1 MPVYPVAARNASC
14 PSAGCWCHDR
24 VRCYPSDLS
33 DAQWQVLEPQ
43 ARQVMA
49 GLVRASGR
57 PMDHDL
63 RAMLDAVFYV
73 VKNGVEWRA
82 LPADF
87 PPWPAV
93 YAFFDRWSARGLP
106 AGLVHRLRGALRAR
120 QGRNAGPT
128 AVIVDSQ
135 IVKAAGHRR
144 AGQPRIPWR
153 EENQR
158 QGPPRGR

>member
-1 MPVYPVAARNASC
+1 MSPWNVRGLLLPERCYALKFQESRVPVYPLAARNASC

-33 DAQWQVLEPQ
+33 DAQWLVLEPR

-73 VKNGVEWRA
+73 VKNGIEWRA

-87 PPWPAV
+87 PPWRRCTRSLTGGAAGACPRA
-93 YAFFDRWSARGLP
+93 WSA
-106 AGLVHRLRGALRAR
+106 ACR
-120 QGRNAGPT
+120 Q
-128 AVIVDSQ
+128 
-135 IVKAAGHRR
+135 
-144 AGQPRIPWR
+144 RI
-153 EENQR
+153 
-158 QGPPRGR
+158 